1 MSELSNTELTAE
13 LRSAAKTLS
22 MNGITTNTIHKVAAE
37 LIERAADAL
46 ATSYTPAQMA
56 ESFRAGLNTAR
67 MHDHDVNPSAPDWRN
82 APPEAQFCAMDS
94 DGQWGW
100 YTSRPYTERFS
111 GFDGW
116 DVDTGVIEI
125 RGLAFYPNWKDTLQ
139 ERPKGGTDG
148 ADDTGS
154 LDTEQLLVMA
164 TQAQRDAA
172 GDSSVVAARIDQMLS
187 DVRTAK
193 GVANGR

>member
-1 MSELSNTELTAE
+1 MSNHIELIAE
-13 LRSAAKTLS
+13 LRSASKTMS
-22 MNGITTNTIHKVAAE
+22 VKGVGNTVTHMLAAQ
-37 LIERAADAL
+37 LIARAADAL

-56 ESFRAGLNTAR
+56 ESFRSGLATAR

-100 YTSRPYTERFS
+100 YTSRPYTESFT
-111 GFDGW
+111 GYEGW
-116 DVDTGVIEI
+116 DADTGVIEI

-139 ERPKGGTDG
+139 GRPGLHSTCNDEADG
-148 ADDTGS
+148 P

-164 TQAQRDAA
+164 AQAQRSAV
-172 GDSSVVAARIDQMLS
+172 GESSVIATRIDQMVS

-193 GVANGR
+193 EAK